1 MCFKSEHIFQLSF
14 VLSRSLDKLSDVYK
28 KIVSDR
34 FWIGLAVLQGLIL
47 GLALLAIA
55 MVEQPLTVSI
65 ANTAGKTDPRL

>member
-1 MCFKSEHIFQLSF
+1 MCFKSEHIFRLYF